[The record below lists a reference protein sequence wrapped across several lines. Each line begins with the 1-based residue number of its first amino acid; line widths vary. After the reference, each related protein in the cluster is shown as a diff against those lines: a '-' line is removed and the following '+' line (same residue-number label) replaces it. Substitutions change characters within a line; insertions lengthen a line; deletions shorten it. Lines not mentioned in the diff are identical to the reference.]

1 MKITLDN
8 ERLSSLLKDRKNRIM
23 KFPKRCSGLLSFSI
37 PLLLSLLCVEFKDV
51 GFIPAYMARAI
62 YISVAVLASLL
73 AVFFYIYN
81 LLPKNKYN
89 YKSLYD
95 EIISLSQKHNFSII
109 AIKDGQNRFL
119 LSKNKRWKNCKLFIS
134 NKLPDKVEID
144 KCTVNIAKVLADIF
158 DIPESTIHITSK
170 QNFDSKK
177 YSESDKTTKYYS
189 FYIFIV
195 QIDNLPDQFR
205 KSSFKHKNKK
215 YYWMTFDEMLSNR
228 KIKKMNLDVVDQ
240 VRTLNNT
247 LLKD

>member
-8 ERLSSLLKDRKNRIM
+8 ERLSSLLKDRKNHIRG
-23 KFPKRCSGLLSFSI
+23 FPKCSSELLSFSI
-37 PLLLSLLCVEFKDV
+37 PLLLSFFCVDFKDIGIISAHV
-51 GFIPAYMARAI
+51 AKII
-62 YISVAVLASLL
+62 YLWVAGLAFLFGITIL
-73 AVFFYIYN
+73 IRNALPLRIYN
-81 LLPKNKYN
+81 YE
-89 YKSLYD
+89 SLYD

-119 LSKNKRWKNCKLFIS
+119 LSKNKRWKSCKLFIS

-144 KCTVNIAKVLADIF
+144 KCTVNIAKVLADTF

>member
-1 MKITLDN
+1 M
-8 ERLSSLLKDRKNRIM
+8 
-23 KFPKRCSGLLSFSI
+23 
-37 PLLLSLLCVEFKDV
+37 
-51 GFIPAYMARAI
+51 
-62 YISVAVLASLL
+62 
-73 AVFFYIYN
+73 
-81 LLPKNKYN
+81 
-89 YKSLYD
+89 
-95 EIISLSQKHNFSII
+95 
-109 AIKDGQNRFL
+109 
-119 LSKNKRWKNCKLFIS
+119 
-134 NKLPDKVEID
+134 PDKVEID
-144 KCTVNIAKVLADIF
+144 KCTVNIAKVLADTF

-205 KSSFKHKNKK
+205 KSSFTHKNKK

-228 KIKKMNLDVVDQ
+228 KIQKMNLDVVDQ